1 MIKKQLN
8 KLMSRLSTDIAM
20 DLGTANTLV
29 YIRDK
34 GIVLNE
40 PSVVAVSANG
50 TKVEAVGLEAKR
62 MFGRTNSEL
71 QTIRPMKDGV
81 IADFNVTNRMIT
93 YFINKTLKK
102 NWFIKPRIVIGVP
115 TCITQVEKKAV
126 IESALM
132 SGVRDVSLV
141 EEPMAAA
148 IGADIPV
155 HKAEGNMVID
165 IGGGT
170 SDIAVISLSAI
181 AYGESIRL
189 AGDAIDE
196 AIVRYIRL
204 NHHLSIGIFEG
215 ERVKVEIGSA
225 YPTIDRLTTEVKGLN
240 VKTGVPTSVT
250 VSDDEIRGVTKD
262 HSYVQALVDE
272 GKITQAEAREHPKK
286 NIITKAVGISPSIE
300 ADKSILTLG
309 SDESLLLCCD
319 GVIAHLP
326 DEDIHK
332 IINDSPD
339 PQSACQKIVDTANE
353 RGGSDNISL
362 IILSAGGPD
371 TKENESDDSPTVI
384 NS

>member
-1 MIKKQLN
+1 MIKEKLS

-62 MFGRTNSEL
+62 MFGRTNSQLE
-71 QTIRPMKDGV
+71 TIRPMKDGV
-81 IADFNVTNRMIT
+81 IADFNVTNHMIA

-102 NWFIKPRIVIGVP
+102 NWFIKPRIVIGIP

-132 SGVRDVSLV
+132 SGVRDVNLV

-215 ERVKVEIGSA
+215 ERVKIAIGSA

-240 VKTGVPTSVT
+240 VKTGVPTSVL
-250 VSDDEIRGVTKD
+250 VGDDDIRL
-262 HSYVQALVDE
+262 AM
-272 GKITQAEAREHPKK
+272 REPIA
-286 NIITKAVGISPSIE
+286 NIIT
-300 ADKSILTLG
+300 TLMRALEKTPPEL
-309 SDESLLLCCD
+309 S
-319 GVIAHLP
+319 A
-326 DEDIHK
+326 DIHSNGIYLTGGGALIRGLDK
-332 IINDSPD
+332 LIEERTTLKVHKPNDPLLS
-339 PQSACQKIVDTANE
+339 IVKGA
-353 RGGSDNISL
+353 GMILDNYEEM
-362 IILSAGGPD
+362 
-371 TKENESDDSPTVI
+371 KTVCV
-384 NS
+384 N

>member
-1 MIKKQLN
+1 MIKEKLN
-8 KLMSRLSTDIAM
+8 KLMGCLTTDIAM

-50 TKVEAVGLEAKR
+50 TKVEAVGLEAKN
-62 MFGRTNSEL
+62 MFGRTNSQL

-81 IADFNVTNRMIT
+81 IADFNVTNHMIT
-93 YFINKTLKK
+93 YFIKKTLKK
-102 NWFIKPRIVIGVP
+102 NWFIKPRIVIGIP

-148 IGADIPV
+148 IGAGIPV

-215 ERVKVEIGSA
+215 ERVKIAIGNA

-240 VKTGVPTSVT
+240 IKTGVPTSVI
-250 VSDDEIRGVTKD
+250 VSDDEIRIAMQEPI
-262 HSYVQALVDE
+262 S
-272 GKITQAEAREHPKK
+272 
-286 NIITKAVGISPSIE
+286 NIITALMRALEKTPPELSS
-300 ADKSILTLG
+300 
-309 SDESLLLCCD
+309 
-319 GVIAHLP
+319 
-326 DEDIHK
+326 DIHSNGIYMTGGGALIRGLDK
-332 IINDSPD
+332 LIEEKTFLKVHKPSNPLLS
-339 PQSACQKIVDTANE
+339 IVQGA
-353 RGGSDNISL
+353 GIVLDNYEQMKNVCVS
-362 IILSAGGPD
+362 
-371 TKENESDDSPTVI
+371 
-384 NS
+384 

>member
-1 MIKKQLN
+1 MIKKNLN

-29 YIRDK
+29 YVRDK

-81 IADFNVTNRMIT
+81 IADFNVTNHMIT

-155 HKAEGNMVID
+155 HKAEGNMVVD

-170 SDIAVISLSAI
+170 SDVAVISLSAI

-240 VKTGVPTSVT
+240 VKTGVPTSVV
-250 VSDDEIRGVTKD
+250 VSDDDIRL
-262 HSYVQALVDE
+262 AM
-272 GKITQAEAREHPKK
+272 REPIA
-286 NIITKAVGISPSIE
+286 NIIT
-300 ADKSILTLG
+300 TLMRALEKTPPEL
-309 SDESLLLCCD
+309 S
-319 GVIAHLP
+319 A
-326 DEDIHK
+326 DIHSNGIYLTGGGALIRGLDK
-332 IINDSPD
+332 LIEERTTLKVHKPNDPLLS
-339 PQSACQKIVDTANE
+339 IVKGA
-353 RGGSDNISL
+353 GMILDNYEEM
-362 IILSAGGPD
+362 
-371 TKENESDDSPTVI
+371 KNVCV
-384 NS
+384 N